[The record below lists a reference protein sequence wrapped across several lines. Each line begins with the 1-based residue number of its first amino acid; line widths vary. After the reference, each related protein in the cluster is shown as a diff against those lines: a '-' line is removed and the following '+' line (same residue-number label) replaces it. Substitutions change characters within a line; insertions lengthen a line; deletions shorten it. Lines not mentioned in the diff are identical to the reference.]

1 MSALFHGA
9 GRAKIDRSL
18 SSGTRGG
25 GIMAASAELVAGCG
39 TCRVAESLTTLRQLP
54 NVESRE

>member
-1 MSALFHGA
+1 MRST

-39 TCRVAESLTTLRQLP
+39 TRRVAESLTTLRQLP